1 MMPNMTYNTLDPLFE
16 TIGLISVSRNV
27 DQTRRETVKALDE
40 LGFDGEKFYATHMAV
55 FDGYVQE
62 FCKHYRPGA
71 NDALFFDDSG
81 TGLLLLLMCLLFEN
95 RELIAS
101 VDDFDD
107 SEINTEIMEL
117 CRGLYDVKLANTE
130 GLDGLMT
137 FVDACALTQSE
148 KWKLLRIMKSPK
160 AHIKQ
165 LVSTINANMS
175 AFEKAKSKVRVSL
188 EKLISQY
195 AQAVDDG
202 GAGMFGKFRKSLS
215 ETADVFPSLA
225 FPVSQLMFSNSCYYG
240 LMSTA
245 LVRQEGPDQ
254 ELLLRRLKAL
264 SDGSRLEILRSIRQK
279 PKYNLE
285 IAEQLGLTA
294 ATMSHHMSVL
304 LTCGFVGVN
313 KQDSRVYYHLEEDAV
328 RQFIGSLEQLLV

>member
-1 MMPNMTYNTLDPLFE
+1 MPNVTYNTLDPLFE

-27 DQTRRETVKALDE
+27 DETRRETVKALDE
-40 LGFDGEKFYATHMAV
+40 LGFDGEKFYATHMSA
-55 FDGYVQE
+55 FDCYVQE
-62 FCKHYRPGA
+62 FCKHYTPGA

-81 TGLLLLLMCLLFEN
+81 AGLLLLLMCLLFEN

-101 VDDFDD
+101 VDGFDD
-107 SEINTEIMEL
+107 SEINAEIMEL
-117 CRGLYDVKLANTE
+117 CCDLYDLKLAKNID
-130 GLDGLMT
+130 GLDGLMA
-137 FVDACALTQSE
+137 FVDACVLTESE

-165 LVSTINANMS
+165 MISTINTNMP
-175 AFEKAKSKVRVSL
+175 AFEKAKSKVRVPL

-195 AQAVDDG
+195 AEAMEDG

-215 ETADVFPSLA
+215 ETADIYPSLA
-225 FPVSQLMFSNSCYYG
+225 FPVSQLIFSNSCYYG
-240 LMSTA
+240 LMST
-245 LVRQEGPDQ
+245 LLIRQEGPDQ
-254 ELLLRRLKAL
+254 EQLLRRLKAL
-264 SDGSRLEILRSIRQK
+264 SDGSRLEILRSIRKK

-285 IAEQLGLTA
+285 IADQLGLTA

>member
-1 MMPNMTYNTLDPLFE
+1 MPNMTYNTLDPLFE